1 MSDVHTP
8 PPERIEPCRIMFV
21 DDDENWRELV
31 TTGLQMRG
39 YEVVACETPAKALE
53 EAAKRKF
60 DVAVVDFHMPG
71 MNGIQLMEK
80 LKTVDLDLEV
90 VLATGDTSGKPAQ
103 DAIAHGAYAVL
114 IKPFDI
120 LELEALLPGLSEKI
134 GLKALVALYEITR
147 SVYANIKLEDL
158 LPDLMVLARKV
169 LAADDVSVMLLDD
182 KKELTV
188 AASTGLDPREWGNVK
203 VPLGSGVAGRV
214 AQWRTG
220 VTINGPLQSDPR
232 FSDLPT
238 RGGVRFSLVYPILLK
253 SDLLGIL
260 SANRK
265 PGRRHFLPQD
275 LRHAAIFC
283 SMIGQAI
290 ENAKLYDRLYALDQA
305 KDEFISM
312 VSHDL
317 RGPLDAITMITDT
330 LARGDYGEVREE
342 QKKLVSLI
350 KDSARHLAAFV
361 SNILDAAKIRA
372 GSFKYLMQEVKVDD
386 FLPRVTELYAVGAST
401 RGVKL
406 EQTIAPSLKA
416 LYADGA
422 KLEQV
427 ISNLIGNAM
436 KFTARGGTVRIQVE
450 PEGDFAKFSVQD
462 SGIGIP
468 KDQQHRLFQK
478 FQQVDVERQ
487 RAMHVAGTGLGLS
500 ICKTIVDGH
509 SGKIWVESEPGKGS
523 SFLFTIP
530 LAGTAAARALSE
542 VKN

>member
-8 PPERIEPCRIMFV
+8 PPERIEPCRVLFV

-39 YEVVACETPAKALE
+39 YEVVACETPARAME

-71 MNGIQLMEK
+71 QNGIQLMEE
-80 LKTVDLDLEV
+80 LKKADQDLEV
-90 VLATGDTSGKPAQ
+90 VLATGDASGKPAQ
-103 DAIAHGAYAVL
+103 DAILHGAYAVL
-114 IKPFDI
+114 IKPYDI
-120 LELEALLPGLSEKI
+120 IELEALLPGLTEKI

-169 LAADDVSVMLLDD
+169 LAADDVTVMLLDE

-203 VPLGSGVAGRV
+203 VQMGSGVAGRV

-232 FSDLPT
+232 FSDLPS
-238 RGGVRFSLVYPILLK
+238 RQGVRFSLVYPILLQN
-253 SDLLGIL
+253 DLLGIL

-305 KDEFISM
+305 KDDFISM

-330 LARGDYGEVREE
+330 LARGDYGEIRDE
-342 QKKLVSLI
+342 QKRLVALI

-361 SNILDAAKIRA
+361 SNILDAAKIRS
-372 GSFKYLMQEVKVDD
+372 GSFKCVMQELKVED
-386 FLPRVTELYAVGAST
+386 FLPRVTQLFTVSAAT

-406 EQTIAPSLKA
+406 EQNVAAGLGP
-416 LYADGA
+416 LYADA
-422 KLEQV
+422 PKVEQV
-427 ISNLIGNAM
+427 VNNLIGNAL
-436 KFTARGGTVRIQVE
+436 KFTARGGVIRIDVTR
-450 PEGDFAKFSVQD
+450 EGDFAKFAVQD

-468 KDQQHRLFQK
+468 QDQQHRLFQK
-478 FQQVDVERQ
+478 FQQVDLDKQRQ
-487 RAMHVAGTGLGLS
+487 MHVAGTGLGLA
-500 ICKTIVDGH
+500 ICKTIVEGH
-509 SGKIWVESEPGKGS
+509 RGKIWVESEPGKGS
-523 SFLFTIP
+523 TFLFTIP
-530 LAGTAAARALSE
+530 LTGTAAARAAAE
-542 VKN
+542 AKI

>member
-1 MSDVHTP
+1 MSEVRTP
-8 PPERIEPCRIMFV
+8 PPERIEPCRVMFV

-31 TTGLQMRG
+31 ATGLKMRG
-39 YEVVACETPAKALE
+39 YEVLVCDTPAKALE
-53 EAAKRKF
+53 VAGKRKF

-71 MNGIQLMEK
+71 MNGIQLMDE
-80 LKTVDLDLEV
+80 LKRVDQDIEV
-90 VLATGDTSGKPAQ
+90 VLATGDSSGTPAQ
-103 DAIAHGAYAVL
+103 DAILHGAYAVL

-120 LELEALLPGLSEKI
+120 LELEALLPGLTEKI

-147 SVYANIKLEDL
+147 SVYADIKLDDL

-203 VPLGSGVAGRV
+203 LQLGAGVAGRV

-232 FSDLPT
+232 FSDLPS
-238 RGGVRFSLVYPILLK
+238 RPDVRFSLVYPILLK
-253 SDLLGIL
+253 TDLLGIL

-305 KDEFISM
+305 KDEFIST

-330 LARGDYGEVREE
+330 LARGDYGEIKEGQRR
-342 QKKLVSLI
+342 LIALI

-372 GSFKYLMQEVKVDD
+372 NSFKYVMQEVRVED
-386 FLPRVTELYAVGAST
+386 FLPRVTELFSVSAGT
-401 RGVKL
+401 RGVTL
-406 EQTIAPSLKA
+406 EQTIAPA
-416 LYADGA
+416 VTPLYADAA

-427 ISNLIGNAM
+427 VNNLISNAL
-436 KFTARGGTVRIQVE
+436 KFTARGGTVRVDVDK
-450 PEGDFAKFSVQD
+450 EGEFARFSVRD

-468 KDQQHRLFQK
+468 SDQQHRLFQK
-478 FQQVDVERQ
+478 FQQVDVDRQ
-487 RAMHVAGTGLGLS
+487 RQMHVAGTGLGLS
-500 ICKTIVDGH
+500 ICKTIVGGH
-509 SGKIWVESEPGKGS
+509 RGRIWVESEPGKGS
-523 SFLFTIP
+523 AFLFTIP
-530 LAGTAAARALSE
+530 LAGTPAAKTLSE
-542 VKN
+542 AKL